1 MSELSAATIVNGV
14 ILGWSVAWPPGPIN
28 AEMIRRAL
36 KPRSQGGG
44 FWAAWQLGL
53 GACTGDFIWALG
65 VAAGAGALLASP
77 RLHLALGIISF
88 LLLLFLA
95 FSFARNAWRM
105 AQTNPEGNGG
115 GTPGARP
122 SEISTDNST
131 LPASDAKAP
140 PTFSSGY
147 FLGFI
152 LALTSPW
159 NVGFWF
165 AVVGGQGAAQGHTSF
180 LGSLILATAV
190 VSGAITWTIVLCIA
204 LKMGARIFARPA
216 WQIGTQVVSALV
228 MLFFAVRL
236 VWLWQ

>member
-1 MSELSAATIVNGV
+1 MSDLSGATIVNGL
-14 ILGWSVAWPPGPIN
+14 ILGWSVAWPPGPVN

-36 KPRSQGGG
+36 KPDAQGGG

-65 VAAGAGALLASP
+65 VAVGAGALLASP

-95 FSFARNAWRM
+95 FSFAQNAWREYRTHIEPDSTIS
-105 AQTNPEGNGG
+105 AS
-115 GTPGARP
+115 P
-122 SEISTDNST
+122 SVR
-131 LPASDAKAP
+131 AH
-140 PTFSSGY
+140 GY
-147 FLGFI
+147 LLGLI

-165 AVVGGQGAAQGHTSF
+165 AVVGGQGATQAHASF
-180 LGSLILATAV
+180 LSSLILATAV

-204 LKMGARIFARPA
+204 LKMGARIFAQPA

-228 MLFFAVRL
+228 MLFFAARL
-236 VWLWQ
+236 VWLWK